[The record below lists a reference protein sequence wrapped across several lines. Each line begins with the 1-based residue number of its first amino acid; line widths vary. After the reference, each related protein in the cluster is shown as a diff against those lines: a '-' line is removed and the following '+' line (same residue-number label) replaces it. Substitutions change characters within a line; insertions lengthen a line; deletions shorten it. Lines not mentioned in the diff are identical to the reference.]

1 MTAPLDRTRLAKL
14 LGMLSS
20 QHDGEVVTAARH
32 ADAVVRRAGLT
43 WRDVLSEMRP
53 PRVEDVAF
61 GVAGEIAFCL
71 RHRHHLTE
79 WEAHFVASMRESA
92 FFATTRQR
100 NVLAGIVDKLRARAE
115 AA

>member
-61 GVAGEIAFCL
+61 G
-71 RHRHHLTE
+71 
-79 WEAHFVASMRESA
+79 EAHFVASMRESA